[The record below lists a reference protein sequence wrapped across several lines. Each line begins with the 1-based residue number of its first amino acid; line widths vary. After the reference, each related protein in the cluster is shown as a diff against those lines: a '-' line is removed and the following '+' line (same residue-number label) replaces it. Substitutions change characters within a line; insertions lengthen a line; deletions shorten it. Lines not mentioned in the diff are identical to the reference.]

1 MPLAQQQPAVPVQHK
16 MLGLEVIRFISALA
30 VLIWHYQHFSY
41 IADTPTNYVAS
52 HPPFYGI
59 FRIFYEHGLYGV
71 QVFWAISGFIFS
83 WKYRDAIAD
92 QAITARK
99 FFVLRFSRLYPLH
112 IATLLLVIG
121 LQAAYLS
128 ENGFYFV
135 YQQNDLVHFVLQI
148 FLASDW
154 GLLKGYS
161 FNGPIWSISVE
172 VLIYLVFFVTLR
184 NVGKSWL
191 INVVILVAC
200 LAFKALRISTPVI
213 DCLAFFYVGGLSAM
227 LYRHLQHHRQRNL
240 MLGMTALLL
249 IVAAVLAGTT
259 ALGHMKFF
267 PFFFLIS
274 CMPILLLLA
283 AQNIR
288 VPSPLQRSIEAA
300 GNMTYA
306 SYLIHFPIQLSAAL
320 YFIHIEQPIPYSR
333 PDFFIGFI
341 GLTLVASYFIYR
353 FFELP
358 MQNLLRSKLSG
369 RASVLGT
376 QGPKIAG

>member
-1 MPLAQQQPAVPVQHK
+1 MPLATQRPAAPAQNK

-41 IADTPTNYVAS
+41 IADTPTDYVS
-52 HPPFYGI
+52 SQQPFYGV
-59 FRIFYEHGLYGV
+59 FRLFYEQGLYGV
-71 QVFWAISGFIFS
+71 QVFWAISGFIFF

-128 ENGFYFV
+128 EKGFYFV
-135 YQQNDLVHFVLQI
+135 YQQNDLMHFVLQI

-191 INVVILVAC
+191 INVMMLLAC
-200 LAFKALRISTPVI
+200 LAFKALKISTPVI

-227 LYRHLQHHRQRNL
+227 LYRYLQAHRQRHVY
-240 MLGMTALLL
+240 MALAALFL
-249 IVAAVLAGTT
+249 IVAALVASATT
-259 ALGHMKFF
+259 ISHMKFF
-267 PFFFLIS
+267 TFFFLIS
-274 CMPILLLLA
+274 CMPTLLLIA
-283 AQNIR
+283 AQDLR
-288 VPSPLQRSIEAA
+288 VPKVLHRWIEAA

-306 SYLIHFPIQLSAAL
+306 SYLIHFPIQLTAAL
-320 YFIHIEQPIPYSR
+320 YFIHIEQAIPYSR
-333 PDFFIGFI
+333 PEFFIGFI
-341 GLTLVASYFIYR
+341 GLTLFSSYFIYL

-358 MQNLLRSKLSG
+358 MQNLLRAKLSG
-369 RASVLGT
+369 RVSALGAE
-376 QGPKIAG
+376 GSKMAG